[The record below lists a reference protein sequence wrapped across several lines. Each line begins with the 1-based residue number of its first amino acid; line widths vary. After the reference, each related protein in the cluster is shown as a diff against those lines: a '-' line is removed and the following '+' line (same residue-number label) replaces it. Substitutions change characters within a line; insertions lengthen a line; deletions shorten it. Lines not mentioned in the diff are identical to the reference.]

1 MPTTNPTPGDLSPGN
16 AREGK
21 GDDGMDPTEYEIRM
35 ASRVAESIKKIKAER
50 SALRDKIAGL
60 DAETQ
65 NLIAICPHYDF
76 EERGRSC
83 AEDDGPFCTCK
94 ICGKVW

>member
-1 MPTTNPTPGDLSPGN
+1 M
-16 AREGK
+16 
-21 GDDGMDPTEYEIRM
+21 PTEYESRM
-35 ASRVAESIKKIKAER
+35 ADRVAAAMKKVKAER
-50 SALRDKIAGL
+50 AAAAKLIAALDH
-60 DAETQ
+60 ETQ
-65 NLIAICPHYDF
+65 NLIAICPHSDY